1 MLANPLIPTFILLVG
16 ALVVAGAFFTTQNP
30 NAELQRRV
38 QKVTG
43 VSAPQKVDKDAARIV
58 NDDIAKGERLNKRV
72 RSFFA
77 VGARYNWAMQSG
89 WGKLVT
95 VAVVMGLA
103 VWGFAH
109 HMVGISA
116 WISGIAAVFATFF
129 VPRLLLLREQR
140 KAETKFMDLF
150 PDAVDTI
157 VRMLRA
163 GLPMSSAVR
172 VVGMEGTPPVS
183 KIFMILSDQIKI
195 GIPLEEALDSTSQ
208 QIGLSDF
215 RFFAVTVL
223 LQYSTGGNIAA
234 TLEVLAT
241 VIRKRRQM
249 RLKAS
254 SATAEIRLTAYVLGA
269 LPFLTMGILL
279 IMQPGYLSPLFNDPR
294 GHVILGIAAS
304 GLMASFLTMRFMLRS
319 VTKM

>member
-1 MLANPLIPTFILLVG
+1 MLLNALLPAFILLIG
-16 ALVVAGAFFTTQNP
+16 ALVVAGAFVTTQNP
-30 NAELQRRV
+30 SAELQKRLQSVR
-38 QKVTG
+38 G
-43 VSAPQKVDKDAARIV
+43 ASAPQTVDKEAARIV
-58 NDDIAKGERLNKRV
+58 NDEAEGERFNKRV
-72 RSFFA
+72 RGFFT
-77 VGARYNWAMQSG
+77 VGARYNWGMRSG
-89 WGKLVT
+89 WVKLVV
-95 VAVVMGLA
+95 VAVVMGVATWLFTSRA
-103 VWGFAH
+103 VGLSW
-109 HMVGISA
+109 
-116 WISGIAAVFATFF
+116 WISVLSGLGTTYL

-140 KAETKFMDLF
+140 KAETLFMDLF

-172 VVGMEGTPPVS
+172 IVGIEGTPPVS

-208 QIGLSDF
+208 QIGLQDF

-223 LQYSTGGNIAA
+223 LQYSTGGNIAS
-234 TLEVLAT
+234 TLDVLAS

-279 IMQPGYLSPLFNDPR
+279 IMQPGYLTPLFNDPR

-304 GLMASFLTMRFMLRS
+304 GLLASFLSMRMMLKS
-319 VTKM
+319 VTKG